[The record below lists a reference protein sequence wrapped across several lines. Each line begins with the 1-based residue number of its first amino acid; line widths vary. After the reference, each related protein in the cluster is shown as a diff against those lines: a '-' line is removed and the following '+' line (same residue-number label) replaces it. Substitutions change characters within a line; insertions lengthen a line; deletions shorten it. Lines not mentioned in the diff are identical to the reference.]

1 MKSGR
6 RDCKNRVL
14 RDGESQ
20 GKDGRYRY
28 TYYDNGK
35 QKCLYSLKLEAND
48 KIPAGKRDC
57 IALRVQIEELKKR
70 QLLFGKYSESRY
82 TVIELVERYVA
93 LKTGVRKSTQAGH
106 QTVINV
112 LKKDEFGSRKINDI
126 RISDAKL
133 WLVEL
138 QKNDKKAGER
148 FPEIC
153 KRRSTFLKVLWG
165 IYILFKTEM
174 RILKKRK
181 APKKEPMIGKY
192 VGFLYLDKNGM
203 PMVAL
208 YW

>member
-35 QKCLYSLKLEAND
+35 QKCLYSWKLEAND

-112 LKKDEFGSRKINDI
+112 LKKDEFGSR
-126 RISDAKL
+126 
-133 WLVEL
+133 
-138 QKNDKKAGER
+138 
-148 FPEIC
+148 
-153 KRRSTFLKVLWG
+153 
-165 IYILFKTEM
+165 
-174 RILKKRK
+174 
-181 APKKEPMIGKY
+181 
-192 VGFLYLDKNGM
+192 
-203 PMVAL
+203 
-208 YW
+208 